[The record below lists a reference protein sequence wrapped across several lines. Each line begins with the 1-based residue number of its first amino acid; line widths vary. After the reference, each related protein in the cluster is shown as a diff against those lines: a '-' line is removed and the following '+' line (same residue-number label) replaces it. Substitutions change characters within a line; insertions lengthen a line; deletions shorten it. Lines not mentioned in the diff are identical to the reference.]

1 MAQSSNVH
9 DTTSRP
15 TASIDA
21 PWYRRE
27 SWLVVFLVACVP
39 LALTIA
45 GPQSLRIPCAAITGV
60 ITVVGFAMML
70 RRTREVD
77 GQERTD

>member
-1 MAQSSNVH
+1 MAQTPTVH

-15 TASIDA
+15 ASSADA

-27 SWLVVFLVACVP
+27 SWLVVFLVACIP

-45 GPQSLRIPCAAITGV
+45 GPHALKIPCAAITGI
-60 ITVVGFAMML
+60 ITLVGFVMML

-77 GQERTD
+77 AQQRTD